1 MWQQAQYLLMR
12 LFPPARKP
20 VTPWT
25 VAPLLISMALTVG
38 IAFWL
43 EASRVLL
50 LTRPWSLTLVLLSV
64 WVWWLHMAGMPGL
77 PWLRSWM
84 ALWVRLAMVGV
95 LAFLLAEPRAVREN
109 DRQSLMYV
117 LDTSDSIGRSAKDQ
131 VLRYIAE
138 TVTKKP
144 ARDEAGLAVFGRNAA
159 VELPPRTTFLAEALN
174 TDIRG
179 DATNIEQALSLSS
192 AMLPDDQAGKIV
204 LFSDGSQTEGSL
216 DRILDELKSR
226 KISVDVVP
234 IEYDYEHE
242 VWVERI
248 DLPTNVKIGE
258 TYEAAVIVSAL
269 SAGQGKLVV
278 RENGQPIVEETIS
291 YREGKTRLAVP
302 LALRRPGYYE
312 YTATIEP
319 EAEADSLAQNNMAM
333 GGIVVEGEGKIL
345 VVYDPAGNPLD
356 WEPLVESLNKAK
368 KQVDVMAG
376 VDFPR
381 DPSSLI
387 PYDSILFVNVPANEF
402 DSVQLQALKDSVF
415 DLGTGFL
422 MVGGPGSFGPGGYH
436 RTAVEEIL
444 PVTMDITQKK
454 VLPKGALAIILHTCE
469 FPEGNTWGK
478 RITKQAIKVLGE
490 QDEVGVLAYDYNDG
504 EKWIFELTP
513 AGKYEELS
521 LLINSAEIGDMPS
534 FQQTMQ
540 MGIDGL
546 EASDAS
552 SKHMIII
559 SDGDPSPASPDL
571 LKRFIDAKVT
581 ISTVAVFPHGDV
593 DTPTMT
599 SIAQITGGRYYKPT
613 NPNQLPA
620 IFIKESKTLRRS
632 MIQNRDFFPEVSSS
646 SPVLKGIS
654 SLPELKGYVLT
665 TAKPDA
671 QVVLKVPPGSKE
683 EESQLDPLLAIRQHG
698 LGKTAAFTS
707 ELGKNWGKDWVA
719 WGKYEDFLNQLT
731 TDIAR
736 IRKDTQLRLST
747 YVEGAQGVVI
757 VEDFAPEEGFL
768 EITGRVG
775 GPNDRSESLTFR
787 QVGPRRYQ
795 ALVPLWGQGRYYVS
809 VAGSGTKIGV
819 DGQPAERKESTF
831 GGFVLAYSPEY
842 LRFGSNRQLLEE
854 IAQRTGGRVLTGN
867 PESDELFPKEREPRQ
882 SSRPIFDWFLVALA
896 CLVPLDV
903 GLRRIQWDWSVV
915 AGWFRPRREV
925 TSTMSTLLDQKKS
938 GSQQTA
944 TETGKPASEALSSR
958 KTPPQRPPVIRK
970 PPVTPPPLPPA
981 KTPPTSEKTQT
992 EKPSPGAAKST
1003 YEKLLE
1009 IKRQQQK
1016 KDEPPA

>member
-1 MWQQAQYLLMR
+1 MWARWRFLIQR
-12 LFPPARKP
+12 IIPPARRP
-20 VTPWT
+20 VTVWT
-25 VAPLLISMALTVG
+25 IAPLVLSLLIVG
-38 IAFWL
+38 LVAWSL
-43 EASRVLL
+43 EASRLL
-50 LTRPWSLTLVLLSV
+50 LFTRPWGFSALLASV
-64 WVWWLHMAGMPGL
+64 WIWWLHLGGMPGL

-84 ALWVRLAMVGV
+84 ALWVRLAMVGL

-117 LDTSDSIGRSAKDQ
+117 LDISDSIGRSAKDG
-131 VLRYIAE
+131 VLNYIAA

-144 ARDEAGLAVFGRNAA
+144 TRDEAGLVAFGRNAA

-174 TDIRG
+174 TQIRG
-179 DATNIEQALSLSS
+179 DATNIEQALSLTS
-192 AMLPDDQAGKIV
+192 AMLPDDQQGRIV

-216 DRILDELKSR
+216 DRILDELKAR
-226 KISVDVVP
+226 KIAVDVVP
-234 IEYDYEHE
+234 IEYDYKNE

-248 DLPTNVKIGE
+248 DLPSNVKLGE

-269 SAGQGKLVV
+269 SDGEGKVV
-278 RENGQPIVEETIS
+278 IRENGNVLAEQQVK
-291 YREGKTRLAVP
+291 YREGKTRLAIP
-302 LALRRPGYYE
+302 LALRKPGYYE

-319 EAEADSLAQNNMAM
+319 IEGADSLEQNNMAM
-333 GGIVVEGEGKIL
+333 GAIVVEGEGKVLL
-345 VVYDPAGNPLD
+345 VNDSAGNPLD
-356 WEPLVESLNKAK
+356 WEPLVDSLQKAK
-368 KQVDVMAG
+368 KQVDVVAG

-387 PYDSILFVNVPANEF
+387 PYDSILFVNVPADEF
-402 DSVQLQALKDSVF
+402 DNVQLQALRDSVF

-422 MVGGPGSFGPGGYH
+422 MVGGQNSFGPGGYH

-478 RITKQAIKVLGE
+478 RITKQAIKVLGN
-490 QDEVGVLAYDYNDG
+490 QDEVGVLAYDYQDG

-513 AGKYEELS
+513 AAKFEELA

-534 FQQTMQ
+534 FQQTMLL
-540 MGIDGL
+540 GVEGL
-546 EASDAS
+546 IKSDAA

-571 LKRFIDAKVT
+571 LKRFIDNKIT

-599 SIAQITGGRYYKPT
+599 SIAEITGGRYYKP
-613 NPNQLPA
+613 NDPNQLPA

-632 MIQNRDFFPEVSSS
+632 MIQNREFLPEVMTT
-646 SPVLKGIS
+646 SPVLKGLDA
-654 SLPELKGYVLT
+654 LPELRGYVLT

-683 EESQLDPLLAIRQHG
+683 EEAQLDPLLAIRQHG

-707 ELGKNWGKDWVA
+707 DLGRNWGRSWVG
-719 WGKYEDFLNQLT
+719 WGKYEDFVSQLT

-736 IRKDTQLRLST
+736 IRKETQLRLNT
-747 YVEGAQGVVI
+747 YVEGGQGVVI
-757 VEDFAPEEGFL
+757 VEDFAPEDGFL
-768 EITGRVG
+768 ELTGRVG
-775 GPNDRSESLTFR
+775 GPNDRSEALTFR

-795 ALVPLWGQGRYYVS
+795 ALVPLWGQGRYYVA
-809 VAGSGTKIGV
+809 VAGAGNKTGA
-819 DGQPAERKESTF
+819 DGQNVERKESTF

-842 LRFGSNRQLLEE
+842 LRFGSNRGLLEE
-854 IAQRTGGRVLTGN
+854 IASRTGGRVLTGN
-867 PESDELFPKEREPRQ
+867 PETDELFPKEREPRQ
-882 SSRPIFDWFLVALA
+882 SSRPIFDWFLITLA
-896 CLVPLDV
+896 CLIPLDV
-903 GLRRIQWDWSVV
+903 GLRRVQWDWSVIT
-915 AGWFRPRREV
+915 GWFKPRRV
-925 TSTMSTLLDQKKS
+925 ATSTMSTLLDKKNA
-938 GSQQTA
+938 GGKLGPV
-944 TETGKPASEALSSR
+944 ET
-958 KTPPQRPPVIRK
+958 TPPKRTNTLPPPPKRDPRPITPPAPPAARPSVAPEK
-970 PPVTPPPLPPA
+970 PPAPNAGT
-981 KTPPTSEKTQT
+981 
-992 EKPSPGAAKST
+992 GAGKST

-1009 IKRQQQK
+1009 MKKQQK
-1016 KDEPPA
+1016 KGDPPTT